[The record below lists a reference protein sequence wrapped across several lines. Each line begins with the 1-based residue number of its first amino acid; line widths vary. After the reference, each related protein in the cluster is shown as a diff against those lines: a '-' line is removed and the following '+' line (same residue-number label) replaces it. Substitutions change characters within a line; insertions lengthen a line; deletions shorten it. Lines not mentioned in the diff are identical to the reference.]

1 METEGKDYP
10 VQWIHPRTHRASVT
24 HFKRRGWVSKNS
36 SSITHKY
43 THKTKAFAKNKQT
56 NKHTTTKK
64 KPQQFV

>member
-10 VQWIHPRTHRASVT
+10 VQWIHPRTDRASVT

-43 THKTKAFAKNKQT
+43 THKTIAFPKTKTKT
-56 NKHTTTKK
+56 NKKNPTAVHLK
-64 KPQQFV
+64 